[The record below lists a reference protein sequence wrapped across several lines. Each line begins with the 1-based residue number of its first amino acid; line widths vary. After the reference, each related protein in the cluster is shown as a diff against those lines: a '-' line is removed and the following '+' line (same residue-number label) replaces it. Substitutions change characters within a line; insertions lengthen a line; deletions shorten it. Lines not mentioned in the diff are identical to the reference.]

1 MYDTMFIEL
10 ETTLI
15 LSSYGGVDHLKK
27 SKGGNIMKD
36 FLEELEIGEG
46 KVKLSKEEIKSILAK
61 HGDYIKIE
69 TEKVDNKY
77 KSQLEDNKNTINDL
91 KKQIEESPK
100 SDEMESL
107 KTKIAD
113 YEQKEADRI
122 AKQKAEEEDKIL
134 TDNINALFEGKTFTS
149 DYARN
154 GLMNDIKNG
163 LNNPENKGKGIQD
176 LFNELTKDKTDIFAN
191 PNQQKDMEG
200 MGDSEQDNNTKE
212 MPIIW

>member
-1 MYDTMFIEL
+1 
-10 ETTLI
+10 
-15 LSSYGGVDHLKK
+15 
-27 SKGGNIMKD
+27 MKRDDLD
-36 FLEELEIGEG
+36 FLESEQVEKVMSLYGKAIAKKDKEIETLTNSKKELED
-46 KVKLSKEEIKSILAK
+46 KVTTYE
-61 HGDYIKIE
+61 
-69 TEKVDNKY
+69 
-77 KSQLEDNKNTINDL
+77 
-91 KKQIEESPK
+91 
-100 SDEMESL
+100 
-107 KTKIAD
+107 TKINEFNESAKDNAD
-113 YEQKEADRI
+113 WKSKYEELQTSIKEQE
-122 AKQKAEEEDKIL
+122 AKQKAEQEDKIL